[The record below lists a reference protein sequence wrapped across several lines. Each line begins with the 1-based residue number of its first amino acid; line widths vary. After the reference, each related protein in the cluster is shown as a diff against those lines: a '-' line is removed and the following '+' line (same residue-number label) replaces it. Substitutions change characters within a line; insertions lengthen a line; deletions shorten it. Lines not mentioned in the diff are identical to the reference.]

1 MIGRDLRRWGIVH
14 INPAPP
20 VPIHGDA
27 HFSNTFFTG
36 GSSNSSFLW
45 IDWEDVCCS
54 PVEWDYACMM
64 VDLEN
69 RPWHTFSAIRD
80 IKAAIRVKVDHDR
93 LDLLIDAR

>member
-1 MIGRDLRRWGIVH
+1 VLQSGR
-14 INPAPP
+14 
-20 VPIHGDA
+20 
-27 HFSNTFFTG
+27 
-36 GSSNSSFLW
+36 
-45 IDWEDVCCS
+45 
-54 PVEWDYACMM
+54 WDYACMM